1 MPYYTNTSKVYSINN
16 IILHCVKTSILS
28 VFPARLFAHVTG
40 ISYLCVSEGNP
51 WPTTGKPRRRRL
63 LPKRN
68 SKLYF
73 LPAKPKKVTLPA
85 SAKLGAITSQ
95 LGNLIKGIMRKELN
109 AKYKYKRLELYLKP
123 EEETLFRR
131 KAARYKTISAMIR
144 DAVKQFD
151 DTATR
156 GKIDAINRMTDLYLK
171 HQQELSWLGGNFN
184 QTVKRANELA
194 IGQQL
199 TPQFFE
205 QVLYPQVEQIQALL
219 HDIKR
224 EQHQIA
230 KQLTHF

>member
-1 MPYYTNTSKVYSINN
+1 MEQ
-16 IILHCVKTSILS
+16 KT
-28 VFPARLFAHVTG
+28 
-40 ISYLCVSEGNP
+40 
-51 WPTTGKPRRRRL
+51 
-63 LPKRN
+63 
-68 SKLYF
+68 
-73 LPAKPKKVTLPA
+73 
-85 SAKLGAITSQ
+85 
-95 LGNLIKGIMRKELN
+95 
-109 AKYKYKRLELYLKP
+109 KRLWIRLSP
-123 EEETLFRR
+123 DEEALFRR
-131 KAARYKTISAMIR
+131 KAARYKTVSAMVR
-144 DAVKQFD
+144 DAVRQFD

-194 IGQQL
+194 ISQQL

-205 QVLYPQVEQIQALL
+205 QVLYPQVEQIQTLL

>member
-1 MPYYTNTSKVYSINN
+1 MQQNSN
-16 IILHCVKTSILS
+16 SILQQHPIPS
-28 VFPARLFAHVTG
+28 AFPAHLFAHVCEKQ
-40 ISYLCVSEGNP
+40 YLCISEDSP
-51 WPTTGKPRRRRL
+51 
-63 LPKRN
+63 PKRREAWPQGDSFLSGIASCTFVRTN
-68 SKLYF
+68 SVRPPQSHLATFKEAGGMSPRNSVSY
-73 LPAKPKKVTLPA
+73 
-85 SAKLGAITSQ
+85 Q
-95 LGNLIKGIMRKELN
+95 RKEPIMEQ
-109 AKYKYKRLELYLKP
+109 KTKRLWIRLSP
-123 EEETLFRR
+123 DEEALFRR
-131 KAARYKTISAMIR
+131 KAARYKTVSAMVR
-144 DAVKQFD
+144 DAVRQFD

-205 QVLYPQVEQIQALL
+205 QVLYPQVEQIQSLL

>member
-1 MPYYTNTSKVYSINN
+1 MEQ
-16 IILHCVKTSILS
+16 KT
-28 VFPARLFAHVTG
+28 
-40 ISYLCVSEGNP
+40 
-51 WPTTGKPRRRRL
+51 
-63 LPKRN
+63 
-68 SKLYF
+68 
-73 LPAKPKKVTLPA
+73 
-85 SAKLGAITSQ
+85 
-95 LGNLIKGIMRKELN
+95 
-109 AKYKYKRLELYLKP
+109 KRLWIRLSP
-123 EEETLFRR
+123 DEESLFRR
-131 KAARYKTISAMIR
+131 KAARYKTVSAMVR
-144 DAVKQFD
+144 DAVRQFD

-194 IGQQL
+194 ISQQL

-205 QVLYPQVEQIQALL
+205 QVLYLQVEQIQTLL